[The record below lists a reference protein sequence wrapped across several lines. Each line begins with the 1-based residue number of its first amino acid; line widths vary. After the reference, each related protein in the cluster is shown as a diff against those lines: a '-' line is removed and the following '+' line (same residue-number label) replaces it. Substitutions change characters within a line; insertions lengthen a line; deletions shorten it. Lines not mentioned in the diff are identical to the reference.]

1 MEELEKIRKELDTAT
16 KQLAVTEELKKSFEN
31 ETQSLHE
38 KLAELKNDLDMKTSG
53 AMASEECLR
62 DQLNNQ
68 EKRMNELEVEIGERD
83 LSIGSLKVDIDQA
96 ELIKAEAIAKL
107 QDELKKLSEALTSG
121 EALLKE
127 QLSSKETTIEELNN
141 EIVELQ
147 GKEANILRLNEKET
161 LLNERIQQ
169 LEKELRENSE
179 SLIKNGL
186 EMTSLQNAF
195 SLVESE
201 YQNLQR
207 TSEKQLEDI
216 NEKSESNKQLQVK
229 LDEQGNQISVMKLEL
244 ERFQSSIQN
253 SDASVQKSHQIEEN
267 LKKQISELLE
277 SKEKLENEIAYKEA
291 QFKESELSRN
301 DLEREIGERGKCIA
315 GLEAEVESVR
325 RVVDE
330 KEAKIAQHITEYRE
344 FKDKNDQGM
353 RDLNESGRALATDFA
368 AVKQVMIEEI
378 AKEKADHDAEKKSLT
393 SKMDDLNKI
402 VKDKESQ
409 LDKSEKNVSLL
420 TELKASLDEKL
431 SARESELNDLTSK
444 CNKLERDDAEKVS
457 SSIP

>member
-1 MEELEKIRKELDTAT
+1 MEELEKLRKELDEAT
-16 KQLAVTEELKKSFEN
+16 KQLKVTEELKKSFEN

-38 KLAELKNDLDMKTSG
+38 KLADLKNDLDMKTSG

-83 LSIGSLKVDIDQA
+83 LSIGSLRVDIDQA
-96 ELIKAEAIAKL
+96 ELMKAEAIATL

-127 QLSSKETTIEELNN
+127 QLTSKDATIQQLNT
-141 EIVELQ
+141 EIIQLQ

-201 YQNLQR
+201 YRTLQQS
-207 TSEKQLEDI
+207 SEKQLEDI
-216 NEKSESNKQLQVK
+216 KGKSESNKQLQVK
-229 LDEQGNQISVMKLEL
+229 LVEQGNQISVMKLEL
-244 ERFQSSIQN
+244 ERFQSSIQD

-267 LKKQISELLE
+267 LKRQISELLE
-277 SKEKLENEIAYKEA
+277 SKQKLENEIAYKEA

-330 KEAKIAQHITEYRE
+330 KEAKIAQHITDYRE
-344 FKDKNDQGM
+344 FKERNDQSM
-353 RDLNESGRALATDFA
+353 RDLNDSGQTLAVDFA
-368 AVKQVMIEEI
+368 AVKQVMIEEFE
-378 AKEKADHDAEKKSLT
+378 KEKADHMAEKKSLT
-393 SKMDDLNKI
+393 SKIDDLSKI
-402 VKDKESQ
+402 IKDKESQ

-431 SARESELNDLTSK
+431 SARENELSELTSK

-457 SSIP
+457 FH